1 MIRKAALQVG
11 FAGLFALIVWNA
23 YAVVSHT
30 KHMQRSAARTA
41 ESSVIRAKV
50 SAVSKD
56 LTDMEAGQRAYLI
69 TPDPSYLQRYA
80 EAKDRIAS
88 DFADLRQGLANR
100 SGQQRSLES
109 DVESLVTS
117 KQAEME
123 HSLALRKQGYRHR
136 AFKLV
141 ESSET
146 MDNLEQARERVSAL
160 FAAEDGILAGI
171 ENEKA
176 AGLAKLLKETI
187 IVNLALLAL
196 AGGLFV
202 LVRYHGRALEQKADD
217 RARRLASLDSQLAK
231 FTAALSNEAR
241 SKTSAIEANAHLL
254 LQEYGGFLPRHAHE
268 CAEQIEEASLQLE
281 QLRQDLIGDSH
292 SSNEEG
298 AVYEAVA

>member
-23 YAVVSHT
+23 YVVVSHT
-30 KHMQRSAARTA
+30 KHMQRSAALTA
-41 ESSVIRAKV
+41 QSSVVRAKV
-50 SAVSKD
+50 SAVQND
-56 LTDMEAGQRAYLI
+56 LTNMEAGQRAYLI

-88 DFADLRQGLANR
+88 DFADLRQGLVNR
-100 SGQQRSLES
+100 SEQERSLES
-109 DVESLVTS
+109 EVESLVTS

-123 HSLALRKQGYRHR
+123 HSLTLRKQGYRHR

-141 ESSET
+141 DSSQI
-146 MDNLEQARERVSAL
+146 MDYMDQARERMSAL
-160 FAAEDGILAGI
+160 FAAEDSIVAGI

-196 AGGLFV
+196 AAGLFV
-202 LVRYHGRALEQKADD
+202 LVRYHARALEQKADE

-231 FTAALSNEAR
+231 FTSALSNEAR
-241 SKTSAIEANAHLL
+241 SRTSAIEANAHLL

>member
-1 MIRKAALQVG
+1 MIRKVALQVG
-11 FAGLFALIVWNA
+11 FAGLFALIAWNA
-23 YAVVSHT
+23 YVVVSHT
-30 KHMQRSAARTA
+30 KHMQRSAALTA
-41 ESSVIRAKV
+41 QGSVIRAKV

-56 LTDMEAGQRAYLI
+56 LTNMEAGQRAYLI

-80 EAKDRIAS
+80 EAKDRIAT
-88 DFADLRQGLANR
+88 DFANLRQGLANR
-100 SGQQRSLES
+100 SEQERSLEAEI
-109 DVESLVTS
+109 ESLVTS
-117 KQAEME
+117 KQSEME

-141 ESSET
+141 DSSEA
-146 MDNLEQARERVSAL
+146 MDYLDQARERVSAL
-160 FAAEDGILAGI
+160 LAAEDGILAGI

-202 LVRYHGRALEQKADD
+202 LVRYHARALEQKAAE

-231 FTAALSNEAR
+231 FTSALSNEAR
-241 SKTSAIEANAHLL
+241 SRTSAIEANAHLL
-254 LQEYGGFLPRHAHE
+254 IQEYGGFLPRHAHE

-281 QLRQDLIGDSH
+281 QLRQNLIGDSH